1 MLQESLTAE
10 ELSRRMHQELVR
22 AAMHDEDEDGGGGS
36 AAAGRIE
43 DNEAVRNQLLFLART
58 DPEVR

>member
-1 MLQESLTAE
+1 MVQESLTAE

-22 AAMHDEDEDGGGGS
+22 AAMHDEDEDGGGA